1 MPNLIKKF
9 QNISHRHNLW
19 QKNSK
24 IVLGV
29 SGGPDSV
36 CLLDI
41 FSKLQKKYTLKLIIA
56 HVNYGLRGKDS
67 DRDEKF
73 VRNLAEK
80 YNLPIFVS
88 NPDDP
93 KAELSTN
100 LKLGFR
106 KKPTENIMREIR
118 YDFFEKIR
126 RQNNFDLIAV
136 AHNADD
142 QVETYLMRLIRGAG
156 LNGLS
161 AMKFKNIHPVKSA
174 KGGPAP
180 REFDRGAIIR
190 PMLGIWRQEILHY
203 LDETDKTDKTYRIDR
218 TNKTDLFFRNQI
230 RNRLIPQ
237 LEKFNPGIKQTIFY
251 ATCSIAEDNDFLE
264 KSAQKFYKVASA
276 KKILSLHPALQRRLI
291 LKKIAV
297 VQGNLKDISAANIE
311 EIIKILKSTKNK
323 SQIVVFKGLK
333 LTRRGDRV
341 IISSFKN

>member
-41 FSKLQKKYTLKLIIA
+41 FSKLQKKYTLELIIA

-67 DRDEKF
+67 AKDEKF
-73 VRNLAEK
+73 VRNLAGK
-80 YNLPIFVS
+80 YNLKIFV
-88 NPDDP
+88 
-93 KAELSTN
+93 
-100 LKLGFR
+100 LKPAIKL
-106 KKPTENIMREIR
+106 KSENTLRDIR
-118 YDFFEKIR
+118 YTFFEKIR
-126 RQNNFDLIAV
+126 KANNFDSIAV

-142 QVETYLMRLIRGAG
+142 QVETFLMRIIRGAG
-156 LNGLS
+156 LAGLS